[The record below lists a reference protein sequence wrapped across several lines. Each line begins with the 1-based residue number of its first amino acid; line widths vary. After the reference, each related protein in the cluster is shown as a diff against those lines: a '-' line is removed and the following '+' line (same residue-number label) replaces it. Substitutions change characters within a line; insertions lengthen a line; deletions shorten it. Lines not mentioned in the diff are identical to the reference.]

1 MLSLQGEIINLRALE
16 PEDLELLFNI
26 ENNKEF
32 WEISTTITPYSKFI
46 LRQYLENSH
55 RDIYDV
61 KQLRL
66 VICKAADNEP
76 VGLIDL
82 FDFDPR
88 HKRAA
93 IGILIENGQD
103 RGKGYGAEAL
113 ALLCEYC
120 FQQLDLHQLVANV
133 GADNIPS
140 QKLFEKAG
148 FLLVGKKKD
157 WNLINGKFKDELLYQ
172 LIEHVH

>member
-1 MLSLQGEIINLRALE
+1 MLSLQGKSVKLRALE

-32 WEISTTITPYSKFI
+32 WEISTTITPYSKYI
-46 LRQYLENSH
+46 LKQYLENSH
-55 RDIYDV
+55 RDIYEV

-66 VICKAADNEP
+66 VICRIADNKP
-76 VGLIDL
+76 LGLVDL
-82 FDFDPR
+82 FDFDPKN
-88 HKRAA
+88 KRAS
-93 IGILIENGQD
+93 IGILIENDQN

-113 ALLCEYC
+113 DLLRDYS

-133 GADNIPS
+133 GVDNLPS
-140 QKLFEKAG
+140 QKLFENAG

-157 WNLINGKFKDELLYQ
+157 WNFVNGKFKDELLYQ
-172 LIEHVH
+172 LIENVH

>member
-93 IGILIENGQD
+93 IEEP
-103 RGKGYGAEAL
+103 RS
-113 ALLCEYC
+113 
-120 FQQLDLHQLVANV
+120 LDSTHESRFTS
-133 GADNIPS
+133 IP
-140 QKLFEKAG
+140 
-148 FLLVGKKKD
+148 
-157 WNLINGKFKDELLYQ
+157 W
-172 LIEHVH
+172 

>member
-1 MLSLQGEIINLRALE
+1 MLSLQGKTVKLRALE

-32 WEISTTITPYSKFI
+32 WEISTTITPYSKYI
-46 LRQYLENSH
+46 LKQYLENSH
-55 RDIYDV
+55 RDIYEV

-66 VICKAADNEP
+66 VICRVADNEP
-76 VGLIDL
+76 LGLVDL
-82 FDFDPR
+82 FDFDPK
-88 HKRAA
+88 HKRAS
-93 IGILIENGQD
+93 IGILIENDQN

-113 ALLCEYC
+113 ALLRDYS

-133 GADNIPS
+133 GVDNLPS

-148 FLLVGKKKD
+148 FLLAGKKKD
-157 WNLINGKFKDELLYQ
+157 WNFVNGKFKDELLYQ
-172 LIEHVH
+172 LIENVH

>member
-1 MLSLQGEIINLRALE
+1 MLSLQGEIISLRALE

-26 ENNKEF
+26 ENKKEF
-32 WEISTTITPYSKFI
+32 WEIITTITPYSKFI

-66 VICKAADNEP
+66 VICKAVDNEP

-93 IGILIENGQD
+93 I
-103 RGKGYGAEAL
+103 
-113 ALLCEYC
+113 
-120 FQQLDLHQLVANV
+120 
-133 GADNIPS
+133 
-140 QKLFEKAG
+140 
-148 FLLVGKKKD
+148 
-157 WNLINGKFKDELLYQ
+157 
-172 LIEHVH
+172 

>member
-1 MLSLQGEIINLRALE
+1 MLSLKGDTVKLRALE

-32 WEISTTITPYSKFI
+32 WEVSSTTTPYSRFI
-46 LRQYLENSH
+46 LKQYLENSH
-55 RDIYDV
+55 RDIYEV

-66 VICKAADNEP
+66 VICNAETDEP
-76 VGLIDL
+76 LGLIDL

-88 HKRAA
+88 NKRASV
-93 IGILIENGQD
+93 GILIENNRN

-113 ALLCEYC
+113 ALLREYA

-133 GADNIPS
+133 GADNLPS

-148 FLLVGKKKD
+148 FELVGTKKD
-157 WNLINGKFKDELLYQ
+157 WNLVNGKFKDELLYQ
-172 LIEHVH
+172 LISHVH